1 LKNIEK
7 YAKIS
12 RKIFFVG
19 GIMLDLIIMIIV
31 GSLIG
36 WVTNYLAIKL
46 LFKPYK
52 PINIL
57 GFKIQGVIPKRIND
71 IADNIAHTIDSELL
85 SIKDITET
93 INSMELESEIDKIVD
108 EIVEEKLKKELL
120 AKFPMLGMFL
130 NDDLMRKIKGYIKD
144 AIEDNKG
151 EIVEIIVK
159 KLESEVDFKELIS
172 KKIKEFSLEDI
183 EKLTINIAK
192 NELRHIE
199 YIGALLGGVIGVAQF
214 FITQLL

>member
-1 LKNIEK
+1 
-7 YAKIS
+7 
-12 RKIFFVG
+12 
-19 GIMLDLIIMIIV
+19 MLDLIIMIIV